1 MERYMS
7 KHLATAGLSPA
18 TPASKI
24 NHLNEALADGA
35 AEAIFEIIDREIRE
49 MSTDCRL
56 LKSCQASRA
65 NDRPPPSRVKTIRCG
80 LVIRYRGDASSS
92 DR

>member
-1 MERYMS
+1 VARQKWKDTMS

-35 AEAIFEIIDREIRE
+35 AEVIFEIIDREIRE
-49 MSTDCRL
+49 MLD
-56 LKSCQASRA
+56 A
-65 NDRPPPSRVKTIRCG
+65 RPIVGC
-80 LVIRYRGDASSS
+80 
-92 DR
+92 